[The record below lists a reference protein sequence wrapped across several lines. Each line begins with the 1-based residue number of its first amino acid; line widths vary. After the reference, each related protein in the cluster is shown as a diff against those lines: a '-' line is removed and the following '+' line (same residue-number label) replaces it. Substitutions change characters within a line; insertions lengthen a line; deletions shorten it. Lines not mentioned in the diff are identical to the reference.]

1 MVYLRIGMVV
11 VIAWLGYHFGAP
23 IALKDQWPLY
33 DALRNTTS
41 IAFGIMGALIA
52 LVYPDAVKNAL
63 RGSSP
68 TQAADGGLGKL
79 ITPCGH
85 SAMLLV
91 VLVVLAPFI
100 AWVGSFD
107 LKTLQAEVTTI
118 QQVSFS
124 FFCVLSYWQVII
136 LLMVLRPFDDMY
148 TKVSHDIRRER
159 LRRAMHNNGP
169 A

>member
-1 MVYLRIGMVV
+1 MIYLRIGMIV
-11 VIAWLGYHFGAP
+11 VIAWLGYYFGAP
-23 IALKDQWPLY
+23 IVLSAQWPLY

-68 TQAADGGLGKL
+68 MQAIDGGLGRL

-100 AWVGSFD
+100 AWLGAADAKVLFTD
-107 LKTLQAEVTTI
+107 LKTI
-118 QQVSFS
+118 QQISFS
-124 FFCVLSYWQVII
+124 VFCVLSYWQVII
-136 LLMVLRPFDDMY
+136 LLMVVMPFDDMY
-148 TKVSHDIRRER
+148 TRVSHDIQRER
-159 LRRAMHNNGP
+159 LRRGMHTNGP
-169 A
+169 V

>member
-1 MVYLRIGMVV
+1 MILLRMGMIVA
-11 VIAWLGYHFGAP
+11 IAWLGYYFGAP
-23 IALKDQWPLY
+23 IALNAQWPLF

-68 TQAADGGLGKL
+68 TQAVDGGLGKL

-100 AWVGSFD
+100 AWVGAANPKELFTD
-107 LKTLQAEVTTI
+107 IKTI

-124 FFCVLSYWQVII
+124 IFCVLSYWQVVI
-136 LLMVLRPFDDMY
+136 LLMVVVPFDDMY
-148 TKVSHDIRRER
+148 TKVSQDIQRER
-159 LRRAMHNNGP
+159 LRRAMHRNGP
-169 A
+169 V